1 MSARSEDL
9 TADLLHD
16 LTEEQAQPAPAPKAP
31 KAPKGPTA
39 PAAATEPAPSPVV
52 ETRLFLAPSAWQRPR
67 LARDGS
73 SFSLSA
79 GPLQVRLGRRSG

>member
-31 KAPKGPTA
+31 APKA
-39 PAAATEPAPSPVV
+39 RAVAAEPAPSAVV

-67 LARDGS
+67 LARDGG

-79 GPLQVRLGRRSG
+79 GPLQVRLGRRSV

>member
-16 LTEEQAQPAPAPKAP
+16 LTEEQAQPASAPTAPKAP
-31 KAPKGPTA
+31 KA
-39 PAAATEPAPSPVV
+39 PAAATEPAPSAVV

-67 LARDGS
+67 LARDGG

-79 GPLQVRLGRRSG
+79 GPLQVRLGRRSS

>member
-31 KAPKGPTA
+31 
-39 PAAATEPAPSPVV
+39 PAAPEPAPSPVI
-52 ETRLFLAPSAWQRPR
+52 ETRLFLAPSSWRRPR
-67 LARDGS
+67 LARDARS
-73 SFSLSA
+73 VSLSA
-79 GPLQVRLGRRSG
+79 GPLQVRLGRRA

>member
-31 KAPKGPTA
+31 R
-39 PAAATEPAPSPVV
+39 TEGT
-52 ETRLFLAPSAWQRPR
+52 E
-67 LARDGS
+67 G
-73 SFSLSA
+73 
-79 GPLQVRLGRRSG
+79 GRG